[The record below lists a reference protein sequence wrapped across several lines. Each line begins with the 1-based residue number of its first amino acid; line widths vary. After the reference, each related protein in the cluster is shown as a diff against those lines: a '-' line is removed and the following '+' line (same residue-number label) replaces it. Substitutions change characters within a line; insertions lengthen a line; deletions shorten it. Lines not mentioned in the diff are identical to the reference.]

1 MRTTI
6 LSLLGLALSSSI
18 ASAAP
23 NQRRAPIERCWK
35 GTYGAPCVIEADAN
49 LLDTPVK
56 AAVKGVCRPVL
67 SGAGVEKI
75 VSEPAQIDCLVS
87 ALEAGLFLELLGRAR
102 VVRFLFWFISCLLAW
117 FLSFLVSF
125 FSWLL
130 AFLLPHRCGWGI
142 SRSVDVAFDADWLCE

>member
-1 MRTTI
+1 
-6 LSLLGLALSSSI
+6 
-18 ASAAP
+18 
-23 NQRRAPIERCWK
+23 
-35 GTYGAPCVIEADAN
+35 
-49 LLDTPVK
+49 
-56 AAVKGVCRPVL
+56 VL

-125 FSWLL
+125 FFLVTCFL
-130 AFLLPHRCGWGI
+130 ASTPLWVGYI
-142 SRSVDVAFDADWLCE
+142 